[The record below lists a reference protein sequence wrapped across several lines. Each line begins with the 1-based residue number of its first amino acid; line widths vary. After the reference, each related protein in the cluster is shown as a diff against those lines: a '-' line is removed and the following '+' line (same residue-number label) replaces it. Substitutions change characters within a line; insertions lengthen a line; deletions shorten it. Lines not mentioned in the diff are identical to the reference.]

1 MSDIE
6 KENKKEVRDF
16 VRVLLKKYWYILLIV
31 VIGVVGA
38 FIGGITVELLFV
50 ENGGYGTWTF
60 NDFSVGSSLAFIFV
74 SIGWLLLLVGL
85 PLCGFLG
92 LVGGIFW
99 WKLLSADDKAY
110 IKEKIKKDEDK
121 KEERKARRKKQ
132 AKKGGGS
139 GGMTFC
145 TFFIFAI
152 VIFVQGNWLEP
163 FGNLPFSY
171 FILTYFGILIWSGI
185 IFGIGGLVVLIL
197 WLSGVIDKK
206 AIVE

>member
-6 KENKKEVRDF
+6 KEINKEVRDF

-31 VIGVVGA
+31 LIGAVGA

-74 SIGWLLLLVGL
+74 SIGWLLLLVVL
-85 PLCGFLG
+85 PLCGYFA

-99 WKLLSADDKAY
+99 WKLISADDKAF
-110 IKEKIKKDEDK
+110 IKEKTRTEEK
-121 KEERKARRKKQ
+121 KEARKAHRKKK
-132 AKKGGGS
+132 AKRGGGS
-139 GGMTFC
+139 GGISGF
-145 TFFIFAI
+145 TFFLFAI
-152 VIFVQGNWLEP
+152 AIFVKGDWLVT

-171 FILTYFGILIWSGI
+171 FILTYVEILIWCGA
-185 IFGIGGLVVLIL
+185 IFGLAGLVVLIL

-206 AIVE
+206 AIIE